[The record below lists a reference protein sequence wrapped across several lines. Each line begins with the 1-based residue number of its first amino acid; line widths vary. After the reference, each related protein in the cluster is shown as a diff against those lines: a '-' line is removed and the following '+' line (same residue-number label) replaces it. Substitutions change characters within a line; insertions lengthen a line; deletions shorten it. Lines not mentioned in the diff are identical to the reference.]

1 MPANRRPIVFHL
13 SYRISTSV
21 ARPAVT
27 AELFKVAV
35 GLGRTTWYASLAF
48 GLLAVLLL
56 WREERVVAA
65 SVWWST
71 LALTVIARTIY
82 CQRSLT
88 HLAAHPRRLP
98 AHSEWYALLA
108 AGEGITWAL
117 LLVLVPAASDFGLRF
132 QLGISLLVMLGVLLP
147 FAPAGLPWFAFAIP
161 VGFAQ
166 LVVLVSREV
175 PQQELL
181 LLTWAMT
188 LVGAALTAQWLKRA
202 LSNNLSQRQRAD
214 MSARTQEHANADLN
228 RSREQLRL
236 ALDAIDAGIADT
248 NLLTGERFFS
258 ARYHSILGYDDG
270 ESLLK
275 DHRFSD
281 ALHPDDRSR
290 VLAARRRHM
299 DSGAALREEC
309 RLRRANGSYVWVILR
324 GESVRGSDGK
334 PTRLVMSIV
343 DNTDHR
349 LAEHRLIDSERRY
362 RALVE
367 ASPSLIWVCD
377 AGGRITFVSERAC
390 RDMFGAEPREMLGR
404 HVADFNGPGFTRREF
419 LRRFSPVMHGRPVF
433 EMEAVLRDRRG
444 AALHVTVSALPL
456 LNEAGQV
463 ESVTGVCADITAMKQ
478 RERELNVA
486 MRNQQAIFEAA
497 GEGIVFVRNGRIDS
511 PNRAL
516 ARMLGVTREALIGQ
530 PVGEI
535 LATRTDW
542 ETIDQAT
549 RASAVRGEA
558 AIHEVMLRANDG
570 RNVWCQLT
578 ARQVG
583 DPGTC
588 ILVLTDITSLKR
600 REELAWHQANHDDLT
615 GLPNRR
621 QLSEHARRLLSVAMK
636 KRRLASVL
644 VLDLDGFKEINDLFG
659 HSYGDNLLKRVAL
672 RLSGVLRDYDVVA
685 RTGGDEFVVLLPE
698 IEQPSIAM
706 VVAEKLIAA
715 ASENVEN
722 LGRTLRLHGS
732 VGVALF
738 PSDGHDFETLLGA
751 ADNAMYAAKAA
762 GKNRYQLAGELNRR
776 PLEPTRLD

>member
-1 MPANRRPIVFHL
+1 MPARRRPGTSA
-13 SYRISTSV
+13 SYLTV

-56 WREERVVAA
+56 WREDRMVAA
-65 SVWWST
+65 AIWWSA
-71 LALTVIARTIY
+71 LAVTVIARAAY
-82 CQRSLT
+82 CQRALSR
-88 HLAAHPRRLP
+88 LAVQPRRLP

-108 AGEGITWAL
+108 ACEGIAWAL
-117 LLVLVPAASDFGLRF
+117 LLVLLPAGSDFGLRF
-132 QLGISLLVMLGVLLP
+132 QLGISLLVLLGVLLP
-147 FAPAGLPWFAFAIP
+147 FAPAGLPWLAFAIP

-166 LVVLVSREV
+166 LVLLVSREM
-175 PQQELL
+175 PQRELL

-188 LVGAALTAQWLKRA
+188 MVGAALTAQWLKRA

-214 MSARTQEHANADLN
+214 FSARTQEHANVELN
-228 RSREQLRL
+228 RSREQLRI

-248 NLLTGERFFS
+248 NLITGERFFS
-258 ARYHSILGYDDG
+258 PRYFSILGYDDR
-270 ESLLK
+270 ETFLK
-275 DHRFSD
+275 DHRFSE

-309 RLRRANGSYVWVILR
+309 RLRRADGTYVWVILR
-324 GESVRGSDGK
+324 GESVRGTDGE

-343 DNTDHR
+343 DNTEHR
-349 LAEHRLIDSERRY
+349 LAEHRVIDSERRY

-390 RDMFGAEPREMLGR
+390 RDMFGAGPREMVGR

-419 LRRFSPVMHGRPVF
+419 LRRFSPAMHGRPVF

-486 MRNQQAIFEAA
+486 MRNQQAIFDAA
-497 GEGIVFVRNGRIDS
+497 GEGIVFVRNGRIES

-530 PVGEI
+530 PVEEI
-535 LATRTDW
+535 LATRSDW

-570 RNVWCQLT
+570 RSVWCQLT
-578 ARQVG
+578 SRQAADQG
-583 DPGTC
+583 AC

-722 LGRTLRLHGS
+722 LGRSLRLHAS

-738 PSDGHDFETLLGA
+738 PSDGNDFETLLGA
-751 ADNAMYAAKAA
+751 ADTAMYAAKSA
-762 GKNRYQLAGELNRR
+762 GKNRYQLAGELTRR